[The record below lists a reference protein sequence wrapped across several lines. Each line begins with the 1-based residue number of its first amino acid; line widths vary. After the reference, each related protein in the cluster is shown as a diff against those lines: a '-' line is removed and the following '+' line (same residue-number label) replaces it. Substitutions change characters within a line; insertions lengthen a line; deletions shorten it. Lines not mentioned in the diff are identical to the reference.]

1 MCNQPRC
8 DKPSVELA
16 DVFLRYG
23 DAYIEQHRVSTPQD
37 KAIRALSR
45 CRTAALGGHVTRCN
59 HCGIEKNNYNSCRNR
74 HCPKC
79 QKTKQMRWLESRK
92 SELLPVGYFHV
103 VFTIPHEL
111 NGIASYNQSLIYN
124 LLFKAAWIAVCEL
137 GKNSKDF
144 GGLMGMLAFLHTWGQ
159 NLSQHIHLH
168 CMIPGGALCDVDG
181 QKQWK
186 SSKLNY
192 IFSVKVMAKF
202 TGKVFLRLL
211 KEAYKNNEITFGGS
225 ISELEK
231 PAKFNQ
237 LIALLYKKSWNVY
250 AKEPFN
256 GAEGGLEYLA
266 RYVSKTAIGNDR
278 IISHDNQ
285 QVTFKWRDYAD
296 ESKEKIMALD
306 AHEFIRRYLQ
316 HVLPNGFM
324 RIRAFG
330 FLANACKAKNIDL
343 IRSQL
348 TPHEKSSRQDKKDKE
363 PIDELMMRL
372 TGIDINLCQ
381 NCKIGHLE
389 TIGSLPSQWELT
401 LIELN
406 KINEQPQHADTS

>member
-8 DKPSVELA
+8 DKGSVELA

-23 DAYIEQHRVSTPQD
+23 NAYIEQHRISTPQD

-79 QKTKQMRWLESRK
+79 QKTKQMRWLVSRK

-124 LLFKAAWIAVCEL
+124 LLFKAAWIAVCTL
-137 GKNSKDF
+137 GKNRKEF

-159 NLSQHIHLH
+159 SLSQHIHLH

-186 SSKLNY
+186 SSKPNY
-192 IFSVKVMAKF
+192 LFSVKVMAKF

-211 KEAYKNNEITFGGS
+211 REAYNNNEIAFGGS

-231 PAKFNQ
+231 PAKFAQ
-237 LIALLYKKSWNVY
+237 LIALLHKKSWNVY

-256 GAEGGLEYLA
+256 GAQGGLEYLS
-266 RYVSKTAIGNDR
+266 RYVSKTAIGNER
-278 IISHDNQ
+278 ILSHDNQ

-296 ESKEKIMALD
+296 ANKEKIMVLD

-330 FLANACKAKNIDL
+330 FLANACKTKNINL

-348 TPHEKSSRQDKKDKE
+348 TPHDDGSKQDKKVKE
-363 PIDELMMRL
+363 PIDELMMRF

-381 NCKIGHLE
+381 TCKIGRLE
-389 TIGSLPSQWELT
+389 TTRSILSQWKLN
-401 LIELN
+401 LIDA
-406 KINEQPQHADTS
+406 QPQYVDTS

>member
-1 MCNQPRC
+1 MSVCTHPR
-8 DKPSVELA
+8 DSKPSVELA

-23 DAYIEQHRVSTPQD
+23 DAYIEQHGVSTPQD

-45 CRTAALGGHVTRCN
+45 CRTSALGGHITRCN
-59 HCGIEKNNYNSCRNR
+59 HCGIEKNHYNSCRNR

-79 QKTKQMRWLESRK
+79 QKTKQLRWLEARK
-92 SELLPVGYFHV
+92 SELIPVGYFHV

-111 NGIASYNQSLIYN
+111 NGIASYNQSVIYN
-124 LLFKAAWIAVCEL
+124 LLFKSAWIAVSTL
-137 GKNSKDF
+137 GKKNKKF

-168 CMIPGGALCDVDG
+168 CMIPGGALCDIDG

-186 SSKLNY
+186 SSEPDYL
-192 IFSVKVMAKF
+192 FSVKVMAKF

-211 KEAYKNNEITFGGS
+211 QAAYNNNELTFGGS
-225 ISELEK
+225 ITELEK
-231 PAKFNQ
+231 AGTFAQ
-237 LIALLYKKSWNVY
+237 LMTVLHQKSWNVY

-266 RYVSKTAIGNDR
+266 RYVSKTAIGNER
-278 IISHDNQ
+278 LLSHDNQ
-285 QVTFKWRDYAD
+285 KVTFKWRDYSD
-296 ESKEKIMALD
+296 ESKSKIMDLD

-330 FLANACKAKNIDL
+330 FLANACKVKNINL

-348 TPHEKSSRQDKKDKE
+348 AASELVVKSGKKDKE
-363 PIDELMMRL
+363 PIAELMMRL
-372 TGIDINLCQ
+372 TGLDINLCHD
-381 NCKIGHLE
+381 CKIGRPVVTRTMLNQHQLN
-389 TIGSLPSQWELT
+389 IISQSQY
-401 LIELN
+401 I
-406 KINEQPQHADTS
+406 DTS

>member
-1 MCNQPRC
+1 MCNQQKC
-8 DKPSVELA
+8 DKHSVELA

-23 DAYIEQHRVSTPQD
+23 DTYIAQHCISTPQD

-79 QKTKQMRWLESRK
+79 QTTKQMRWLESRK

-124 LLFKAAWIAVCEL
+124 LLFKATWIAVCTL
-137 GKNSKDF
+137 GKNSKAF

-186 SSKLNY
+186 SCKTDYL
-192 IFSVKVMAKF
+192 FSVKVMAKF

-211 KEAYKNNEITFGGS
+211 REAYNNNELTFGGS
-225 ISELEK
+225 ITELENPK
-231 PAKFNQ
+231 KFDQ
-237 LIALLYKKSWNVY
+237 LIALLRKRSWNVY

-256 GAEGGLEYLA
+256 GAKGGLEYLA
-266 RYVSKTAIGNDR
+266 RYVSKTAIGNER
-278 IISHDNQ
+278 ILSHDNQ
-285 QVTFKWRDYAD
+285 QITFKWRDYAD
-296 ESKEKIMALD
+296 KSKEKIMALD

-316 HVLPNGFM
+316 HVLPDGFM

-330 FLANACKAKNIDL
+330 FLANACKARNIDL
-343 IRSQL
+343 IRAQL
-348 TPHEKSSRQDKKDKE
+348 TPHDKGLKQDKKDKE
-363 PIDELMMRL
+363 PIDALMMRL

-381 NCKIGHLE
+381 TCKIGHLE
-389 TIGSLPSQWELT
+389 TTRSILNQWQLT
-401 LIELN
+401 LIDA
-406 KINEQPQHADTS
+406 QPQYTNTS

>member
-1 MCNQPRC
+1 MCKQLKC
-8 DKPSVELA
+8 DKHYVELA

-23 DAYIEQHRVSTPQD
+23 NAYIEQHRISTPQD

-79 QKTKQMRWLESRK
+79 QTTKQMRWSESRK

-111 NGIASYNQSLIYN
+111 NGIASYNQLLIYN
-124 LLFKAAWIAVCEL
+124 LLFKAAWIAVCTL
-137 GKNSKDF
+137 GKKSKEF

-181 QKQWK
+181 QKKWK
-186 SSKLNY
+186 SSKPNY
-192 IFSVKVMAKF
+192 LFSVKVMAKF

-211 KEAYKNNEITFGGS
+211 KEAYNKNEITFAGS

-231 PAKFNQ
+231 SVKFNQ
-237 LIALLYKKSWNVY
+237 LITLLYKKSWNVY

-256 GAEGGLEYLA
+256 GAKGGLEYLA
-266 RYVSKTAIGNDR
+266 RYVSKTAIGNER

-285 QVTFKWRDYAD
+285 QVTFKWRDYSD
-296 ESKEKIMALD
+296 KNKEKIMVLN

-324 RIRAFG
+324 RIRSFG

-348 TPHEKSSRQDKKDKE
+348 TPHEKASKQDKKDKE

-381 NCKIGHLE
+381 VCKIGHLE
-389 TIGSLPSQWELT
+389 PTGLILNPLESGS
-401 LIELN
+401 
-406 KINEQPQHADTS
+406 PQYIDTS

>member
-1 MCNQPRC
+1 MCKQSKG
-8 DKPSVELA
+8 DKLSVELA

-23 DAYIEQHRVSTPQD
+23 DAYIEQHGVSTPQD

-45 CRTAALGGHVTRCN
+45 CRTAALGGHVTCCT
-59 HCGIEKNNYNSCRNR
+59 HCGIIKNNYNSCRNR

-79 QKTKQMRWLESRK
+79 QTTKQMRWLESRK

-124 LLFKAAWIAVCEL
+124 LLFKAAWIAVCTL
-137 GKNSKDF
+137 GKDNKKF

-168 CMIPGGALCDVDG
+168 CMIPGGALCEVDG

-186 SSKLNY
+186 SSKPDYL
-192 IFSVKVMAKF
+192 FSVRVMAKF

-211 KEAYKNNEITFGGS
+211 KEAYNNNEIAFGGS

-231 PAKFNQ
+231 PVKFNQ
-237 LIALLYKKSWNVY
+237 LIASLYKKSWNVY
-250 AKEPFN
+250 AKEPFK

-266 RYVSKTAIGNDR
+266 RYVSKTAIGNER

-285 QVTFKWRDYAD
+285 QITFKWRDYAD
-296 ESKEKIMALD
+296 EDKEKIMRLD

-330 FLANACKAKNIDL
+330 FLANACKAKNIDI

-348 TPHEKSSRQDKKDKE
+348 APHEKVSKQDKKDKA
-363 PIDELMMRL
+363 PIDELMMRV

-381 NCKIGHLE
+381 HCKIGRLE
-389 TIGSLPSQWELT
+389 TIGSIRSQWELS
-401 LIELN
+401 LIN
-406 KINEQPQHADTS
+406 AQPQYVDTS

>member
-1 MCNQPRC
+1 MCNQPRY
-8 DKPSVELA
+8 DKHSVELA

-23 DAYIEQHRVSTPQD
+23 DAYIEQHRISTPQD

-59 HCGIEKNNYNSCRNR
+59 HCSIEKNNYNSCRNR

-124 LLFKAAWIAVCEL
+124 LLFKAAWIAVYTL
-137 GKNSKDF
+137 GKNNKEF

-168 CMIPGGALCDVDG
+168 CMIPGGVIYDLDG
-181 QKQWK
+181 QKKWK
-186 SSKLNY
+186 SSKPDYL
-192 IFSVKVMAKF
+192 FSVKVMARF
-202 TGKVFLRLL
+202 TGKVFIRLL
-211 KEAYKNNEITFGGS
+211 QEAYNNNEITFKGS
-225 ISELEK
+225 IAELEK
-231 PAKFNQ
+231 PGKFAQ
-237 LIALLYKKSWNVY
+237 LIALLRKKSWNVY
-250 AKEPFN
+250 VKEPFN

-266 RYVSKTAIGNDR
+266 RYVAKTAIGNER
-278 IISHDNQ
+278 ILSHDNHK
-285 QVTFKWRDYAD
+285 VSFEWRDYAD
-296 ESKEKIMALD
+296 KSKSKIMVLD

-324 RIRAFG
+324 RIRSFG
-330 FLANACKAKNIDL
+330 FLANACKAKNLGL

-348 TPHEKSSRQDKKDKE
+348 APHEKQDDSKREKKEKE
-363 PIDELMMRL
+363 PIDALMMRL

-381 NCKIGHLE
+381 NCKTGHLE
-389 TIGSLPSQWELT
+389 TIKLIPCQWQLD
-401 LIELN
+401 LIATP
-406 KINEQPQHADTS
+406 PQYIDTS

>member
-1 MCNQPRC
+1 MCNQQKC
-8 DKPSVELA
+8 DKHSVELA

-23 DAYIEQHRVSTPQD
+23 DAYIDQHRISTPQD

-79 QKTKQMRWLESRK
+79 QTTKQLRWLESRK

-124 LLFKAAWIAVCEL
+124 LLFKAAWIAVCTL
-137 GKNSKDF
+137 GKNSKAF
-144 GGLMGMLAFLHTWGQ
+144 GGLMGMLTFLHTWGQ

-186 SSKLNY
+186 SCKPDYL
-192 IFSVKVMAKF
+192 FSVKVMAKF

-211 KEAYKNNEITFGGS
+211 REAYNNNELTFGGS
-225 ISELEK
+225 ITELK
-231 PAKFNQ
+231 TPKKFDQ
-237 LIALLYKKSWNVY
+237 LIALLRKKSWNVY

-266 RYVSKTAIGNDR
+266 RYVSKTAIGNER
-278 IISHDNQ
+278 ILSHDNQ

-296 ESKEKIMALD
+296 KSKEKIMVLD
-306 AHEFIRRYLQ
+306 THEFIRRYLQ
-316 HVLPNGFM
+316 HVLPDGFM

-348 TPHEKSSRQDKKDKE
+348 TPHDKGLKQDKKDKE
-363 PIDELMMRL
+363 PIDALMMRL

-381 NCKIGHLE
+381 TCKIGRLE
-389 TIGSLPSQWELT
+389 TTRSILNQWQQI
-401 LIELN
+401 LIDA
-406 KINEQPQHADTS
+406 QPQYTDTS

>member
-8 DKPSVELA
+8 GKSSVELA

-23 DAYIEQHRVSTPQD
+23 NAYLEKHRISTPQD

-79 QKTKQMRWLESRK
+79 QTTKQMRWLASRK

-111 NGIASYNQSLIYN
+111 NGIASYNQSLFYN
-124 LLFKAAWIAVCEL
+124 LLFKAAWIAVCTL
-137 GKNSKDF
+137 GKNSKEF

-186 SSKLNY
+186 SSKPDYL
-192 IFSVKVMAKF
+192 FSVKVMAKF

-211 KEAYKNNEITFGGS
+211 KEAYNNNEIAFGGS
-225 ISELEK
+225 ISGLEK
-231 PAKFNQ
+231 PVKFNQ

-256 GAEGGLEYLA
+256 GAEGGLEYLS
-266 RYVSKTAIGNDR
+266 RYVSKTAIGNER

-296 ESKEKIMALD
+296 ENKEKIMVLD

-330 FLANACKAKNIDL
+330 FLANACKTKNIDL
-343 IRSQL
+343 IRSQI
-348 TPHEKSSRQDKKDKE
+348 TPLENASKQDKKEKE
-363 PIDELMMRL
+363 PIDELMMRFA
-372 TGIDINLCQ
+372 GIDINLCQ
-381 NCKIGHLE
+381 NCKIGRLE
-389 TIGSLPSQWELT
+389 TIGSIRSQFDLSQ
-401 LIELN
+401 
-406 KINEQPQHADTS
+406 INEQPQYIDTS

>member
-1 MCNQPRC
+1 MICSQP
-8 DKPSVELA
+8 KGNKLSIELA

-23 DAYIEQHRVSTPQD
+23 DSYVAQHRISTPQD
-37 KAIRALSR
+37 KVIRALSC
-45 CRTAALGGHVTRCN
+45 CRTSALGGHITRCN

-79 QKTKQMRWLESRK
+79 QTTKQIRWAESRK
-92 SELLPVGYFHV
+92 SELLPVGSFHV

-111 NGIASYNQSLIYN
+111 NGIASYNQALIYN
-124 LLFKAAWIAVCEL
+124 LLFKAAWIAVLEL
-137 GKNSKDF
+137 GKNSKEF

-168 CMIPGGALCDVDG
+168 CMIPGGALRDIDG
-181 QKQWK
+181 KKQWK
-186 SSKLNY
+186 SSKPNY
-192 IFSVKVMAKF
+192 LFSVKVMARF
-202 TGKVFLRLL
+202 IGKVFLRLL
-211 KEAYKNNEITFGGS
+211 QEAYHNKKIIFGGS
-225 ISELEK
+225 ITELEQ
-231 PAKFNQ
+231 PTKFKQ
-237 LIALLYKKSWNVY
+237 FLALLYKKSWNVY

-256 GAEGGLEYLA
+256 GAEGGLDYLA
-266 RYVSKTAIGNDR
+266 RYVSKTAISNER

-296 ESKEKIMALD
+296 KSKEKIMALD

-316 HVLPNGFM
+316 HVLPKGFM
-324 RIRAFG
+324 RIRSFG
-330 FLANACKAKNIDL
+330 FLANPCKAKNIEL

-348 TPHEKSSRQDKKDKE
+348 VIHENAPKQDKKDKE
-363 PIDELMMRL
+363 PIDELIMRL

-389 TIGSLPSQWELT
+389 TISQIHRT
-401 LIELN
+401 ICD
-406 KINEQPQHADTS
+406 IQPQYDDTS

>member
-1 MCNQPRC
+1 MCNQQIC
-8 DKPSVELA
+8 DKHSVELA

-23 DAYIEQHRVSTPQD
+23 DAYIDQHRISTPQD
-37 KAIRALSR
+37 KAVRALSR
-45 CRTAALGGHVTRCN
+45 CRTSALGGHVTRCN

-79 QKTKQMRWLESRK
+79 QKTKQMRWIESRK

-111 NGIASYNQSLIYN
+111 NRIASYNQSLIYN
-124 LLFKAAWIAVCEL
+124 LLFKAAWICVCTL
-137 GKNSKDF
+137 GKKNNAF

-168 CMIPGGALCDVDG
+168 CMIPGGALCDVDD

-186 SSKLNY
+186 SSKPNY
-192 IFSVKVMAKF
+192 LFSVKVMARF

-211 KEAYKNNEITFGGS
+211 REDYNNNEITFGGS

-231 PAKFNQ
+231 PDKFDQ
-237 LIALLYKKSWNVY
+237 LIALLRKKSWNVY

-256 GAEGGLEYLA
+256 GAEGGLEYLG
-266 RYVSKTAIGNDR
+266 RYVSKTAIGNER
-278 IISHDNQ
+278 ILSHDNQ

-296 ESKEKIMALD
+296 NSKEKIMVLD

-348 TPHEKSSRQDKKDKE
+348 TPNDNGLKQDKKNKE
-363 PIDELMMRL
+363 PIDALMMRL

-381 NCKIGHLE
+381 TCKIGHLE
-389 TIGSLPSQWELT
+389 TTKPILSQWQ
-401 LIELN
+401 LIL
-406 KINEQPQHADTS
+406 IDAQTQYIDTS